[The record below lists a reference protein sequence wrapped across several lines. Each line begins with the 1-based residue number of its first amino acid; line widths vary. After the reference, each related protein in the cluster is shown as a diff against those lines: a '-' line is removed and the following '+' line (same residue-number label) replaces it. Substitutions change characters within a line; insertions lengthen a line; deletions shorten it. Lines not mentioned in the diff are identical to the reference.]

1 MENSLISPYVTER
14 IRRFDGT
21 LIGVCHS
28 APFMLSAQRDNRC
41 VNDSDI
47 ISLQDQ
53 LPKPAD
59 LIVVPVT
66 GNTLTHVLQC
76 IENYSVLQKENVRLA
91 INYASLQQGGTVLR
105 DAAQHFSFWLYD
117 IAPPGMEWKNMAD
130 FPFDGIVLT
139 DEFFS
144 DNYLK
149 FSFPFLLASLR
160 EREAEII
167 LRTPQLAL
175 PEHSYSDLQLTGWQQ
190 QRTSSQLLEG

>member
-14 IRRFDGT
+14 ICRFDGSS
-21 LIGVCHS
+21 IGVCHL
-28 APFMLSAQRDNRC
+28 APFMLSAQRDNHL
-41 VNDSDI
+41 VSGSHI

-53 LPKPAD
+53 LPETTE
-59 LIVVPVT
+59 LIVVPLT
-66 GNTLTHVLQC
+66 GNILKHVLQC
-76 IENYSVLQKENVRLA
+76 VENYLPLQSGKVRLA
-91 INYASLQQGGTVLR
+91 INYASLQQLDTALR
-105 DAAQHFSFWLYD
+105 DAAQRFSFWIYD
-117 IAPPGMEWKNMAD
+117 IAPPGMEWKNMAS

-167 LRTPQLAL
+167 LRTPQLML
-175 PEHSYSDLQLTGWQQ
+175 PEQRYTELQLTGWQK
-190 QRTSSQLLEG
+190 QRTGSQLFEG